1 MKKIFYIAMV
11 IVACAATL
19 FNGCF
24 AYSNINCV
32 GCATMLF
39 LAMTGFTSVIIVTTF
54 RHLYKVCEEGKLD
67 FFKDDN
73 K

>member
-39 LAMTGFTSVIIVTTF
+39 LSMEAVTGTLVAWGF
-54 RHLYKVCEEGKLD
+54 RKLYKQYEEGKLD
-67 FFKDDN
+67 LFK
-73 K
+73 